1 MGTRILVVA
10 SDSHVRATVLRWLA
24 SAGYAVELAESVRH
38 ARDVLANVDIAV
50 AIIAPQGLG
59 GEAVAMLRGNVGH
72 LIIIA
77 DQEAID
83 AVPPIEPDV
92 SMSEPSAEQDLVSR
106 VGAALEEA
114 PAAARQAEPSLLRFE
129 GYTLDAGGRTMRNA
143 GGQDI
148 ALTRAEFSM
157 LLALARQA
165 GRVLSRDE
173 LSQAATGRG
182 AQPEDRSIDVLI
194 SRLRRKIE
202 PAPKTPRIILTVPG
216 GGYKLGVAAQ
226 AIASPAPPPAA
237 APADVATSAAARVA
251 PQTPARPFLRRG
263 RSIGI
268 SRTLV
273 IAASLVVLASI
284 TGLMIAFRPMEPPM
298 RYETASGPPART
310 FDAAAVPLVDD
321 SVRARFSDY
330 AREPDAKAIAI
341 SREGWGLSSGAVDDA
356 AARNE
361 ALERCRE
368 RDKGGFCRIYAVGDS
383 VVWPSSS
390 LPLPLAA
397 DIRADRPTQPAMTP
411 ETLDKAWRTMWQN
424 EPPSSL
430 TDYARG
436 RDHRALAVGATRTF
450 YGTADRPSRDD
461 AIRVAIERCSD
472 FARTPCVL
480 IAVDGGWTVEMPRS
494 YAIAAPFTLAGESQM
509 SEAERKDVARVY
521 AGRDW
526 RALARGRSGR
536 WYAVEGR
543 ETEAAAVDEA
553 MKACRAAEAECI
565 LHAIGNWRVGDKLAV
580 GGG

>member
-1 MGTRILVVA
+1 MPAG
-10 SDSHVRATVLRWLA
+10 SHQ
-24 SAGYAVELAESVRH
+24 AGS
-38 ARDVLANVDIAV
+38 
-50 AIIAPQGLG
+50 
-59 GEAVAMLRGNVGH
+59 
-72 LIIIA
+72 
-77 DQEAID
+77 
-83 AVPPIEPDV
+83 
-92 SMSEPSAEQDLVSR
+92 
-106 VGAALEEA
+106 
-114 PAAARQAEPSLLRFE
+114 SLLRFE
-129 GYTLDAGGRTMRNA
+129 GYTLDAGGRTLRNA

-157 LLALARQA
+157 LLTLAQQA

-173 LSQAATGRG
+173 ISQATTGRG
-182 AQPEDRSIDVLI
+182 AQPKDRSIDMLI

-202 PAPKTPRIILTVPG
+202 PAPKAPRIILTVPG
-216 GGYKLGVAAQ
+216 VGYKLGVAAQ
-226 AIASPAPPPAA
+226 AIASPAPPLAA
-237 APADVATSAAARVA
+237 APAEVATSAVAPFA
-251 PQTPARPFLRRG
+251 PQTPTRPLLRGG

-268 SRTLV
+268 TRTLA
-273 IAASLVVLASI
+273 IAASLVLLAG
-284 TGLMIAFRPMEPPM
+284 TAGLIIPFRPMGPATS
-298 RYETASGPPART
+298 YEIASGPPART
-310 FDAAAVPLVDD
+310 FAAAAVPLVDD

-330 AREPDAKAIAI
+330 VREPDAKAIAI
-341 SREGWGLSSGAVDDA
+341 SREGWGLSSGAVDEA

-368 RDKGGFCRIYAVGDS
+368 RDKGGFCRIYAVGAS

-397 DIRADRPTQPAMTP
+397 DIRDDRLTQPTMTP
-411 ETLDKAWRTMWQN
+411 ETLDKAWRTIWQN

-436 RDHRALAVGATRTF
+436 GEQKALAIGATRTF
-450 YGTADRPSRDD
+450 YRTANRASRDD

-472 FARTPCVL
+472 FARTPCLL
-480 IAVDGGWTVEMPRS
+480 ISVNGKWTVEIPRS

-509 SEAERKDVARVY
+509 SEAERQDVARVY

-553 MKACRAAEAECI
+553 LKACRSAEAECV